1 MGKLSVL
8 RDAEYRHLSS
18 QYPWPIP
25 PHPDPTSPLNFMTSP
40 LNFMKFRPTVWP
52 PIISYRRT
60 AVVPP

>member
-25 PHPDPTSPLNFMTSP
+25 PHPDPPSP